1 MDTGP
6 LYDLCFLP
14 VFPIF
19 PVTPPAQCAL
29 RNVLCRA
36 DAFFSYF
43 FLEKRQKKLYIIHR
57 KKVLKLPVMTEV
69 FMKRVF
75 VAGGAGYIG
84 SACTEY
90 LLDKGYEVTVFDDL
104 ITGHRSAVDPRAEFV
119 KGNLE
124 DRDLLIPLVRD
135 GKYDA
140 IMHFA
145 AFSLV
150 GESMTDPG
158 KYFRNNLANAINLA
172 DAAVEGKVRSFVFSS
187 TAATFGQPETSP
199 IREHDRQIPIN
210 PYGESKLCFEKV
222 LQWYHQIHGLQY
234 AALRYFNA
242 AGATGKYGEDHRPE
256 SHLIPIILQVAQG
269 KREKI
274 MVYGNDYDTPDGS
287 CIRDY
292 IHILDLA
299 QAHELAMSA
308 PESGHYNLGT
318 GNGLSV
324 MEIIEA
330 ARKVT
335 GHPIPCEI
343 APRRPGD
350 PARLVA
356 CSDRARQMLGW
367 KPRFESA
374 EAIIESAWKWRQ
386 ANPDGYAD

>member
-1 MDTGP
+1 
-6 LYDLCFLP
+6 
-14 VFPIF
+14 
-19 PVTPPAQCAL
+19 
-29 RNVLCRA
+29 
-36 DAFFSYF
+36 
-43 FLEKRQKKLYIIHR
+43 
-57 KKVLKLPVMTEV
+57 
-69 FMKRVF
+69 MKRVF

-374 EAIIESAWKWRQ
+374 EAIIESAWKWRL

>member
-1 MDTGP
+1 
-6 LYDLCFLP
+6 
-14 VFPIF
+14 
-19 PVTPPAQCAL
+19 
-29 RNVLCRA
+29 
-36 DAFFSYF
+36 
-43 FLEKRQKKLYIIHR
+43 
-57 KKVLKLPVMTEV
+57 
-69 FMKRVF
+69 MKRVF

-124 DRDLLIPLVRD
+124 DRDRLIGIVRD

-172 DAAVEGKVRSFVFSS
+172 DAAVEGNVRSFVFSS
-187 TAATFGQPETSP
+187 TAATFGQPESSP

-222 LQWYHQIHGLQY
+222 LKWYHQIHGLQY

-242 AGATGKYGEDHRPE
+242 AGATGKYGEDHCPE

>member
-1 MDTGP
+1 
-6 LYDLCFLP
+6 
-14 VFPIF
+14 
-19 PVTPPAQCAL
+19 
-29 RNVLCRA
+29 
-36 DAFFSYF
+36 
-43 FLEKRQKKLYIIHR
+43 
-57 KKVLKLPVMTEV
+57 
-69 FMKRVF
+69 MKRVL

-84 SACTEY
+84 SGCTEY
-90 LLDKGYEVTVFDDL
+90 LLDRGYEVTVFDDL
-104 ITGHRSAVDPRAEFV
+104 ITGHRSAVDPRAAFV
-119 KGNLE
+119 RGNLS

-135 GKYDA
+135 GGFDA

-172 DAAVEGKVRSFVFSS
+172 DAAVAGKVKSFVFSS
-187 TAATFGQPETSP
+187 TAATFGQPEAVP
-199 IREHDRQIPIN
+199 IREDDRQLPIN

-222 LQWYHQIHGLQY
+222 LKWYSRIYGIRY

-242 AGATGKYGEDHRPE
+242 AGATALHGEDHRPE
-256 SHLIPIILQVAQG
+256 SHLIPIILQVAAG
-269 KREKI
+269 KRDKI

-292 IHILDLA
+292 IHIQDLA

-324 MEIIEA
+324 FEIIEA

-335 GHPIPCEI
+335 GRPIPCEV

-350 PARLVA
+350 PARLIA
-356 CSDRARQMLGW
+356 CSDRARSMLGW
-367 KPRFESA
+367 KPEFEDA
-374 EAIIESAWKWRQ
+374 EVIIESAWKWRL
-386 ANPDGYAD
+386 AHPDGYTD

>member
-1 MDTGP
+1 
-6 LYDLCFLP
+6 
-14 VFPIF
+14 
-19 PVTPPAQCAL
+19 
-29 RNVLCRA
+29 
-36 DAFFSYF
+36 
-43 FLEKRQKKLYIIHR
+43 
-57 KKVLKLPVMTEV
+57 
-69 FMKRVF
+69 MKRVF

-124 DRDLLIPLVRD
+124 DRDRLIGIVRD

-187 TAATFGQPETSP
+187 TAATFGQPESSP

-222 LQWYHQIHGLQY
+222 LKWYHQIHGLQY

-242 AGATGKYGEDHRPE
+242 AGATGKYGEDHR
-256 SHLIPIILQVAQG
+256 LV
-269 KREKI
+269 
-274 MVYGNDYDTPDGS
+274 
-287 CIRDY
+287 
-292 IHILDLA
+292 
-299 QAHELAMSA
+299 
-308 PESGHYNLGT
+308 
-318 GNGLSV
+318 
-324 MEIIEA
+324 
-330 ARKVT
+330 
-335 GHPIPCEI
+335 
-343 APRRPGD
+343 RRPRHPLPADHPRGGRWSPGHRTGD
-350 PARLVA
+350 RCL
-356 CSDRARQMLGW
+356 
-367 KPRFESA
+367 
-374 EAIIESAWKWRQ
+374 
-386 ANPDGYAD
+386 

>member
-1 MDTGP
+1 
-6 LYDLCFLP
+6 
-14 VFPIF
+14 
-19 PVTPPAQCAL
+19 
-29 RNVLCRA
+29 
-36 DAFFSYF
+36 
-43 FLEKRQKKLYIIHR
+43 
-57 KKVLKLPVMTEV
+57 
-69 FMKRVF
+69 MKRVF

-343 APRRPGD
+343 AQIG
-350 PARLVA
+350 
-356 CSDRARQMLGW
+356 RAHV
-367 KPRFESA
+367 
-374 EAIIESAWKWRQ
+374 
-386 ANPDGYAD
+386 

>member
-1 MDTGP
+1 
-6 LYDLCFLP
+6 
-14 VFPIF
+14 
-19 PVTPPAQCAL
+19 
-29 RNVLCRA
+29 
-36 DAFFSYF
+36 
-43 FLEKRQKKLYIIHR
+43 
-57 KKVLKLPVMTEV
+57 
-69 FMKRVF
+69 MKRVF

-124 DRDLLIPLVRD
+124 DRDRLIGIVRD

-187 TAATFGQPETSP
+187 TAATFGQPESSP

-222 LQWYHQIHGLQY
+222 LKWYHQIHGLQY

>member
-1 MDTGP
+1 
-6 LYDLCFLP
+6 
-14 VFPIF
+14 
-19 PVTPPAQCAL
+19 
-29 RNVLCRA
+29 
-36 DAFFSYF
+36 
-43 FLEKRQKKLYIIHR
+43 
-57 KKVLKLPVMTEV
+57 MTEV

-374 EAIIESAWKWRQ
+374 EAIIESAWKWRL

>member
-1 MDTGP
+1 M
-6 LYDLCFLP
+6 
-14 VFPIF
+14 
-19 PVTPPAQCAL
+19 
-29 RNVLCRA
+29 
-36 DAFFSYF
+36 S
-43 FLEKRQKKLYIIHR
+43 E
-57 KKVLKLPVMTEV
+57 E

-90 LLDKGYEVTVFDDL
+90 LLDKGYAVTVFDDL

-124 DRDLLIPLVRD
+124 DRDTLIPLVRD

-172 DAAVEGKVRSFVFSS
+172 DAAVAGNVRSFVFSS

-199 IREHDRQIPIN
+199 IRENDRQVPIN

-222 LQWYHQIHGLQY
+222 LHWYHEIHGLQY

-335 GHPIPCEI
+335 GHAIPCEI

-374 EAIIESAWKWRQ
+374 EAIIESAWKWRL
-386 ANPDGYAD
+386 AHPDGYAD

>member
-1 MDTGP
+1 
-6 LYDLCFLP
+6 
-14 VFPIF
+14 
-19 PVTPPAQCAL
+19 
-29 RNVLCRA
+29 
-36 DAFFSYF
+36 
-43 FLEKRQKKLYIIHR
+43 
-57 KKVLKLPVMTEV
+57 
-69 FMKRVF
+69 MKRVF

-124 DRDLLIPLVRD
+124 DCDRLIGIVRD

-187 TAATFGQPETSP
+187 TAATFGQPESSP

-222 LQWYHQIHGLQY
+222 LKWYHQIHGLQY